1 MCGSAPETPIPEP
14 SWEERQLQIK
24 QGEAI
29 DLQNELL
36 RSQMAET
43 KAAREEMK
51 EFYSIYDKETMQ
63 GLLSAELE
71 LTQKSLDMMNEYMD
85 REPSELELK
94 LEDISLLQAERT
106 EKALRGELP
115 VSEGTQQRY
124 EEEKGALR
132 EKLSRKLG
140 SGWEESTPG
149 IQAMGELEKRW
160 GALMDAERR
169 GEISQGTSLLLAQ
182 MGFSTDLARAQSWQQ
197 PGSVANPTSA
207 FGRGIGLLEGSS
219 SYGYGESLSGLRG
232 MGSSISEAYQPYQF
246 YAGLRQEAN
255 MFNAEMAQ
263 KTQAAQMEFIGGLV
277 QSGSSMAGGMMGSD
291 SKIKENVLPITDA
304 LKKVLALNGYS
315 FNYKKDFDTGE
326 IGRRFGVMADDVEK
340 VEPEMVYTNPVTG
353 IKYVKMDFHG
363 LFVEAFKELAQKVE
377 DLESKE
383 TE

>member
-169 GEISQGTSLLLAQ
+169 GEISQGTHK
-182 MGFSTDLARAQSWQQ
+182 W
-197 PGSVANPTSA
+197 GSVLT
-207 FGRGIGLLEGSS
+207 LQ
-219 SYGYGESLSGLRG
+219 GLRVG
-232 MGSSISEAYQPYQF
+232 NNPAVW
-246 YAGLRQEAN
+246 L
-255 MFNAEMAQ
+255 
-263 KTQAAQMEFIGGLV
+263 TQQVRL
-277 QSGSSMAGGMMGSD
+277 
-291 SKIKENVLPITDA
+291 
-304 LKKVLALNGYS
+304 
-315 FNYKKDFDTGE
+315 GE
-326 IGRRFGVMADDVEK
+326 V
-340 VEPEMVYTNPVTG
+340 
-353 IKYVKMDFHG
+353 
-363 LFVEAFKELAQKVE
+363 
-377 DLESKE
+377 
-383 TE
+383 